1 MEDFIDIHLNGQLEL
16 YLSKVINKNEYD
28 IFLSDIIDDEYWNFA
43 YLKNN
48 NVDFKKIWQ
57 EIKDKMINENRKP
70 LLYITSLINNEQV
83 EKELKQNNVNVL
95 YTDVWMTIENLEQFK
110 EYESLSDGYKVA
122 LDESFEQSNTE
133 YKVVHYLGLKC
144 RETITT
150 ATVIY
155 HKDKAMIYN
164 ITTNKKYQKCGACKK
179 TMSYIINDLKNNGI
193 KAICLQTERGF
204 YTEQV
209 YKNMGFE
216 EKMIGEAY
224 IEE

>member
-83 EKELKQNNVNVL
+83 EKELKQSR
-95 YTDVWMTIENLEQFK
+95 ER
-110 EYESLSDGYKVA
+110 
-122 LDESFEQSNTE
+122 
-133 YKVVHYLGLKC
+133 LG
-144 RETITT
+144 
-150 ATVIY
+150 IY
-155 HKDKAMIYN
+155 VD
-164 ITTNKKYQKCGACKK
+164 
-179 TMSYIINDLKNNGI
+179 
-193 KAICLQTERGF
+193 
-204 YTEQV
+204 
-209 YKNMGFE
+209 
-216 EKMIGEAY
+216 
-224 IEE
+224 